1 MSRSRSANDNEKIT
15 TRDEESTPLP
25 RSFIRLIL
33 TIHRWIRLNSEQ
45 YAFKNQN
52 IQNSFSLE
60 ISMFVLKD
68 VQEQRCQASLGW
80 PTRWNVD
87 LTYLR
92 QHWFWNHFWQKW
104 KSKSVLCCLDWIRLS
119 VEYIKVCI
127 VLGLGDSPT
136 LGEVNL
142 VATTSPNNRRLVS
155 STLCTH
161 ASLPHTLVQYLLF
174 AFSLCSSVTILLL

>member
-1 MSRSRSANDNEKIT
+1 MSTSRSANDNENIT
-15 TRDEESTPLP
+15 TRAEESTPLP
-25 RSFIRLIL
+25 PSFIRLIL

-52 IQNSFSLE
+52 IQNSSSLE

-87 LTYLR
+87 LTYMR
-92 QHWFWNHFWQKW
+92 QHWFWNHYWQKW
-104 KSKSVLCCLDWIRLS
+104 ISKSVLCCLDWIRPS

-127 VLGLGDSPT
+127 VLGWVTRPHW
-136 LGEVNL
+136 
-142 VATTSPNNRRLVS
+142 AR
-155 STLCTH
+155 ST
-161 ASLPHTLVQYLLF
+161 SLPPPALT
-174 AFSLCSSVTILLL
+174 TEG

>member
-1 MSRSRSANDNEKIT
+1 MESKPKDKIDILDIWIAFSHHWCWPYGTGGLFAAAKAMVEKLSNISIFNRELLASQTQKWISKSA
-15 TRDEESTPLP
+15 L
-25 RSFIRLIL
+25 
-33 TIHRWIRLNSEQ
+33 
-45 YAFKNQN
+45 
-52 IQNSFSLE
+52 
-60 ISMFVLKD
+60 
-68 VQEQRCQASLGW
+68 RCQ
-80 PTRWNVD
+80 
-87 LTYLR
+87 
-92 QHWFWNHFWQKW
+92 
-104 KSKSVLCCLDWIRLS
+104 DWIRLS

-174 AFSLCSSVTILLL
+174 GFSLCSSVTILLL